1 MRAVKYKTR
10 LVDQR
15 AVLEKEVSMNYPNL
29 DRTLNS
35 PEKVVRL
42 AREFLRMH
50 EDTEEYCYMVC
61 MNNKLM
67 MTGVF
72 ELSHGNVNSSIV
84 GIREMYQKALLA
96 NAVNVIVL
104 HNHPSGDPKP
114 SAEDIQI
121 SKRMKDAG
129 ELLGVGFL
137 DHLVIG
143 HTSYVSLK
151 EAGYI

>member
-10 LVDQR
+10 MVDQR
-15 AVLEKEVSMNYPNL
+15 AVLEKEVSMNVPNL

-42 AREFLRMH
+42 AREFLRLH
-50 EDTEEYCYMVC
+50 EETEEYCYMIC
-61 MNNKLM
+61 TNNKLQL
-67 MTGVF
+67 TGIF

-96 NAVNVIVL
+96 NAVNVFVL

-114 SAEDIQI
+114 SVEDVQI
-121 SKRMKDAG
+121 TKRMKDAG
-129 ELLGVGFL
+129 DLLGVGFM
-137 DHLVIG
+137 DHIVIG
-143 HTSYVSLK
+143 DVSYVSLK
-151 EAGYI
+151 EAGYV